1 MKKKAKPQFSERKSP
16 KQARSKNIVD
26 AVMESSAHIFANLGY
41 EKTTTNRIAE
51 KAGIS
56 IGSLY
61 QYFPNK
67 DSIFAKIIEKTLS
80 EHRIIIIDELKK
92 RKSES
97 LPQVIDAI
105 ISLLV
110 DVFIDKKKFL
120 QLLFVH
126 IPRLEKTRDL
136 LFNRNAVVQDLKAH
150 ILEFHN
156 EEIQVENLE
165 ETMFVITNAIMGV
178 VYTAILSD
186 ETLIS
191 PTNLKDQLA
200 LMVKRT
206 LGVDF

>member
-1 MKKKAKPQFSERKSP
+1 MKKKPKPRLSERKSP

-26 AVMESSAHIFANLGY
+26 AVMVASARIFANLGY
-41 EKTTTNRIAE
+41 EKTTTNHIAE

-67 DSIFAKIIEKTLS
+67 DSIFAKIIERTLS
-80 EHRIIIIDELKK
+80 EHRSLIIDELKQ
-92 RKSES
+92 RKTES
-97 LPQVIDAI
+97 LSQVIDAM

-110 DVFIDKKKFL
+110 DVFLDKKKFL
-120 QLLFVH
+120 QILFVH

-136 LFNRNAVVQDLKAH
+136 LLNRNAVVQDLKAH

-156 EEIQVENLE
+156 DEIQVENLE

-178 VYTAILSD
+178 IYTAILTD

-191 PTNLKDQLA
+191 PDNLKEQLA